1 MQHWAFDASV
11 LVRFTIEEANEDT
24 VIVMADIASG
34 NLMGSISTVNVAEF
48 HRAVTKSTSEI
59 RADSL
64 VVWII
69 ESNINIIPLSTEI
82 ACIASCKKQKYATSK
97 TPFAWGDAFCLAT
110 AIYLGCDVIITTD
123 HEFDAVTEIEV
134 AFV

>member
-1 MQHWAFDASV
+1 MHHLTFDANV
-11 LVRFTIEEANEDT
+11 LVRYTIEDVNEH
-24 VIVMADIASG
+24 IPIIMADIASG
-34 NLMGSISTVNVAEF
+34 NLLGSISTVNVAEF

-59 RADSL
+59 RADNL
-64 VVWII
+64 VIWIG
-69 ESNINIIPLSTEI
+69 ESNINIVPLSTEI

-110 AIYLGCDVIITTD
+110 AIYLECDALITMD

-134 AFV
+134 VFV